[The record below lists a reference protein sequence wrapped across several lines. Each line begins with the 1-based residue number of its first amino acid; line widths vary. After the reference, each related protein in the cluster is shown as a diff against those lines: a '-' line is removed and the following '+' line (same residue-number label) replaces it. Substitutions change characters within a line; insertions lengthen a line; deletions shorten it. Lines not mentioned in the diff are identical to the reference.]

1 MTARLLL
8 IDDDAR
14 LAAMVGD
21 YLRAAG
27 LEIETAGTLAAGRE
41 RLAST
46 SFDAK
51 IIGIASD
58 VAAALEIGRAS
69 CRERVYSSV

>member
-1 MTARLLL
+1 MTSRLLL

-27 LEIETAGTLAAGRE
+27 FEVDHAVTLAGASGWR
-41 RLAST
+41 RSAST
-46 SFDAK
+46 RWCST
-51 IIGIASD
+51 
-58 VAAALEIGRAS
+58 
-69 CRERVYSSV
+69 